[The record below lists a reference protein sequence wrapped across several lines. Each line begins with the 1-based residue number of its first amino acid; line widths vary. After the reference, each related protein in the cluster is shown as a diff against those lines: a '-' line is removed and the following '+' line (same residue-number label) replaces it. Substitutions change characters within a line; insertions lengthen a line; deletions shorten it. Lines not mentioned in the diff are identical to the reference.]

1 MILKES
7 KLFHSQTKD
16 GIVMFE
22 TFTKLNRTQKV
33 ASTCPQLISYFCVS
47 WAILTKVAFKR
58 SCYTVRTAKGMFLLM
73 PNIFFF
79 LNIKTT

>member
-16 GIVMFE
+16 GIVVFE

-33 ASTCPQLISYFCVS
+33 ASSYPQV
-47 WAILTKVAFKR
+47 TKVAFFQNVK
-58 SCYTVRTAKGMFLLM
+58 
-73 PNIFFF
+73 
-79 LNIKTT
+79 KT

>member
-7 KLFHSQTKD
+7 KLFHSQTKS

-33 ASTCPQLISYFCVS
+33 ASTCPQLLSYFCVS
-47 WAILTKVAFKR
+47 WAILTKVPLKEAVTR
-58 SCYTVRTAKGMFLLM
+58 
-73 PNIFFF
+73 
-79 LNIKTT
+79 

>member
-16 GIVMFE
+16 GIVMFQ
-22 TFTKLNRTQKV
+22 TFTKLNRTQKA
-33 ASTCPQLISYFCVS
+33 ASSCPQLISYFCVS

-58 SCYTVRTAKGMFLLM
+58 SCYTVRTAKGMYLLM
-73 PNIFFF
+73 PNIFF